1 MVFGSVRARTT
12 AVAVI
17 VVGLA
22 VSASALLLV
31 TVMRRELID
40 ELRAK
45 ALLRAQ
51 VVASTLEAGTA
62 PTRLSLG
69 HEDETFVQ
77 VVDDDRNVLA
87 ASPSLHDSP
96 PVAADIESDGEI
108 ISGAG
113 FGDPEDRFMVVEKSA
128 ETPLGPLYVLVGW
141 SLDPVTASTSLATRL
156 LAVTGPGLVLIAGT
170 MTWLLAGRALSHVE
184 SIRAEVAD
192 ISGSDLHRR
201 VPESAGGDE
210 IARLAR
216 TMNEMLVRLEQ
227 SHRQREL
234 FVADASHELRNP
246 IAAIRHHAEVAMA
259 HPDQTS
265 LDELAR
271 DVLDEDLRL
280 HRIAED
286 LLLLARID
294 AQVTHRDRI
303 EVDLD
308 DVVLDEARRLK
319 RTSPG
324 LQIDTSDV
332 SAARVSGDPEALAR
346 MIRNLADNAS
356 RHATSKV
363 SFMLRESGSDV
374 VVEVGDDGGGVAPK
388 DRSEIFERFTRL
400 GEARDRASGGA
411 GLGLAIVSAVVGAHG
426 GSVSV
431 ADGPLGGAHFAVV
444 LPKS

>member
-1 MVFGSVRARTT
+1 MFGSVRARTT

-77 VVDDDRNVLA
+77 VVGDDRDVLA

-96 PVAADIESDGEI
+96 AVATDIAPDGEI

-156 LAVTGPGLVLIAGT
+156 LAVTGPGLVLIAGA

-210 IARLAR
+210 IDRLAR

-265 LDELAR
+265 VDELAR

-324 LQIDTSDV
+324 LKIDTSEV

-363 SFMLRESGSDV
+363 AFMLRESGSDV
-374 VVEVGDDGGGVAPK
+374 VVEVGDDGSGVAPK
-388 DRSEIFERFTRL
+388 DRSEIFERFTRS